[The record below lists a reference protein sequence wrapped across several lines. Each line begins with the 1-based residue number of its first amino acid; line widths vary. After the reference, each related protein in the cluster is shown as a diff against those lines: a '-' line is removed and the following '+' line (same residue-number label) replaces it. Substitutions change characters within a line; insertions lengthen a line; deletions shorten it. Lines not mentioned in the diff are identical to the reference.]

1 MTSANLSMPGPAS
14 RVVGGGAGG
23 LLIVILSVAATFLG
37 GCGST
42 GSGGASSTRSPSSSL
57 QAEGSEVF
65 TPRAGGSRGSGT
77 ASSQAGWTIVI
88 AMFSGEDQDSAA
100 ETLLRRI
107 KTRGKLPD
115 AFVQR
120 RAKGTIVAVGN
131 FADPSDPSAQA
142 EFRRIREIEV
152 EGGKP
157 YVLAFLAPPDGVAYG
172 SRPEFDLR
180 RVQSGPREVL
190 YTLQVGYYGRDDRQI
205 PNTEELAEFRRMAE
219 TAAATLRREG
229 EMAFYYH
236 SPRGSSVTIGL
247 FRPGDLKRQE
257 SEELRGLRSRYPNSL
272 FNGQAMV
279 ERSGP
284 RAGRLVASTLVEVP
298 REAASAGR

>member
-1 MTSANLSMPGPAS
+1 MTTANLSMPGRVS
-14 RVVGGGAGG
+14 RVVGGGMGG
-23 LLIVILSVAATFLG
+23 LLMVILSVTVVILG
-37 GCGST
+37 GCGGT
-42 GSGGASSTRSPSSSL
+42 GSGGASSNRSPSTSL
-57 QAEGSEVF
+57 QAEGSEVLA
-65 TPRAGGSRGSGT
+65 PRAVGSRGAGS
-77 ASSQAGWTIVI
+77 ASSQSGWTIVI
-88 AMFSGEDQDSAA
+88 AMFSGEDQESAA
-100 ETLLRRI
+100 ETLARRI
-107 KTRGKLPD
+107 RTRGRIPE

-131 FADPSDPSAQA
+131 FADPSDPAAQA

-157 YVLAFLAPPDGVAYG
+157 YVLAFLAPPDGAAYG

-180 RVQSGPREVL
+180 RVQTGPREVL
-190 YTLQVGYYGRDDRQI
+190 YTLQIGYYGRDDRQT
-205 PNTEELAEFRRMAE
+205 PSPEELAEFRRLAE
-219 TAAATLRREG
+219 SAAATLRREG

-247 FRPGDLKRQE
+247 FRPGDVTRQE
-257 SEELRGLRSRYPNSL
+257 SEELRALRARYPNSL

-298 REAASAGR
+298 REAAASGR